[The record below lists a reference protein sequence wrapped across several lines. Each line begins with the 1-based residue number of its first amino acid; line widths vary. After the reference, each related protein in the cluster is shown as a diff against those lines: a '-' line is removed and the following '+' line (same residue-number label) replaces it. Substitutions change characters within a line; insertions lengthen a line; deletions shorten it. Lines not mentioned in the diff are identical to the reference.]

1 MIMNGHQVEV
11 AGVSVGAL
19 AGAGKLLSEMEP
31 ILASLSYIA
40 AIIVALVTVYYKIRR
55 HGAEQK

>member
-1 MIMNGHQVEV
+1 MMNGHQAEV

-19 AGAGKLLSEMEP
+19 AGAGKLLSGVEP

-40 AIIVALVTVYYKIRR
+40 AILVALVTVYYKIKNS
-55 HGAEQK
+55 GTEPK